1 MTITVARS
9 SRAAG
14 ARLLAR
20 AFGVARL
27 CRRFRR
33 DDEAATAVEFA
44 IIAVPFLG
52 VLLAIFESTFV
63 LFNAEVMDSVA
74 GNVSRQLMTGQIQSS
89 GQTCA
94 LQKQTFQNMICPL
107 SGARPTTALPSNFD
121 CTKVII
127 DVRAS
132 NAMNNLD
139 VSNSL
144 YANPSSAQFSP
155 APQGQNNII
164 RILYPLPAILPV
176 LAGTTNATIAPIRNG
191 QVVSGGIW
199 THILMGIAVFRT
211 EPYGA
216 GGGSSC

>member
-1 MTITVARS
+1 MMTMIARS

-14 ARLLAR
+14 ARLFAK
-20 AFGVARL
+20 ASSAVRL
-27 CRRFRR
+27 RRFQR
-33 DDEAATAVEFA
+33 DERAATAVEFA

-74 GNVSRQLMTGQIQSS
+74 ANVSRQLMTGQIQTS

-107 SGARPTTALPSNFD
+107 SGARPGTALPANFD
-121 CTKVII
+121 CSKVII

-132 NAMNNLD
+132 NAVNNLD

-144 YANPSSAQFSP
+144 YANPTQAQFAP

-164 RILYPLPAILPV
+164 RVIYPLPAILPV
-176 LAGTTNATIAPIRNG
+176 LAGTTTATIAPIRNG
-191 QVVSGGIW
+191 QTVSGGIW

-211 EPYGA
+211 EPYGS
-216 GGGSSC
+216 GGGLSC

>member
-1 MTITVARS
+1 MMSTIARS

-14 ARLLAR
+14 VRLLVRTIGAS
-20 AFGVARL
+20 RL

-33 DDEAATAVEFA
+33 DDKAATAVEFA

-63 LFNAEVMDSVA
+63 LFNAEVMDNVA
-74 GNVSRQLMTGQIQSS
+74 ANVSRQLMTGQIQSS

-107 SGARPTTALPSNFD
+107 SGVRPATALPSNFD
-121 CTKVII
+121 CSKVII

-132 NAMNNLD
+132 NAVNNLD

-144 YANPSSAQFSP
+144 YSNPSSAQFSP

-164 RILYPLPAILPV
+164 RVIYPLPAILPV
-176 LAGTTNATIAPIRNG
+176 LAGNTTATIAPIRNG
-191 QVVSGGIW
+191 QVVNGGIW

-216 GGGSSC
+216 GGGATC